1 VSSKTTAKK
10 KPASKKASAKK
21 APIKNMASKKPA
33 AKKVV
38 AKDAAEKV
46 ESTKVNVVER
56 GKVIDLNFIGSKD
69 ESAEARN
76 VASRV
81 RVRSQ
86 IDSDI
91 EAFLSAG
98 GKIASIEPNVMADPP
113 RKPESNYGSRPI

>member
-1 VSSKTTAKK
+1 
-10 KPASKKASAKK
+10 
-21 APIKNMASKKPA
+21 MASKKPA